1 MLLVVIIFAVPRAGA
16 ISLKI
21 APLRYQTTLAQSG
34 KQKGYV
40 DVSNPN
46 AQSVHLKFEVQ
57 AFRQIDNQGGVEF
70 YADKAVSAGVLLDL
84 DSIDLAP
91 YEVVRL
97 YFMIDGAKLPAG
109 EVFAAILAHNIPK
122 DTDGAVQAVRVGTIL
137 EITNGKPASHS
148 ASISEFTAP
157 LFQFGEQI
165 SAHFVV
171 KNDDP
176 ATQGGG
182 FRLNL
187 NFSVKPYSSQDVQG
201 PLVFAG
207 HSRDVDYKAS
217 GNYFGFVWL
226 QTGVGSSSKGSLS
239 FVMIGY
245 WRWLGPMIIV
255 ACISLFVALRH
266 TLHKKH

>member
-1 MLLVVIIFAVPRAGA
+1 
-16 ISLKI
+16 
-21 APLRYQTTLAQSG
+21 
-34 KQKGYV
+34 
-40 DVSNPN
+40 
-46 AQSVHLKFEVQ
+46 
-57 AFRQIDNQGGVEF
+57 
-70 YADKAVSAGVLLDL
+70 VLLDL
-84 DSIDLAP
+84 DSIDLSP

-97 YFMIDGAKLPAG
+97 YFMIDGVKLPSG
-109 EVFAAILAHNIPK
+109 EVFAAILAHTIPNN
-122 DTDGAVQAVRVGTIL
+122 TDGAVQAVRVGTIL
-137 EITNGKPASHS
+137 EITNGKAGSHS
-148 ASISEFTAP
+148 ASISEFSAP
-157 LFQFGEQI
+157 FFQFGEQI

-176 ATQGGG
+176 ETQGGG
-182 FRLNL
+182 FRSTL

-207 HSRDVDYKAS
+207 HSRDVDYKTS

-239 FVMIGY
+239 FVMTGY